1 MALAKVLVV
10 DDEQDLVWAMRYTL
24 IAEGYEVLTA
34 SNGIEAITIAQSS
47 QPNLIILDIM
57 MPHIDGFQVC
67 HILRRDQILA
77 SVPILFL
84 SKQCSIKDRIT
95 GLDDGAD
102 DYLGKP
108 FDFGELKAR
117 IRALLRRSGHVSAT
131 HDTASS
137 ILSYADLRLDLRTH
151 QVTTGKTTA
160 LLTPAEFDLLRHFLS
175 HQGEIFSS
183 QQLLQIVWNHDPDS
197 CEHGLVRWH
206 IMNLRAKIEPDNGVP
221 TYLRTV
227 PRHGYIMGNMEIQ
240 EEPMPKVQNNML
252 VR

>member
-1 MALAKVLVV
+1 MALAKILIA
-10 DDEQDLVWAMRYTL
+10 DDEQDLVWAVRYTL

-34 SNGIEAITIAQSS
+34 NNGVEAITIAQSAK
-47 QPNLIILDIM
+47 PDLIILDIM
-57 MPHIDGFQVC
+57 MPHIDGIQVC
-67 HILRRDQILA
+67 HILRRDQHLA

-84 SKQCSIKDRIT
+84 SKQCSISDRIT

-108 FDFGELKAR
+108 FDFGELKAH
-117 IRALLRRSGHVSAT
+117 IRALLRRAGHT
-131 HDTASS
+131 PIMHDAMPS

-151 QVTTGKTTA
+151 HVTTKNTMA

-183 QQLLQIVWNHDPDS
+183 QQLLKLVWSHEPDS

-206 IMNLRAKIEPDNGVP
+206 IMNLRTKIEPDSNAP
-221 TYLRTV
+221 IYLRTV
-227 PRHGYIMGNMEIQ
+227 LRHGYIMGNPEI
-240 EEPMPKVQNNML
+240 
-252 VR
+252 

>member
-1 MALAKVLVV
+1 MALAKILIV
-10 DDEQDLVWAMRYTL
+10 DDEQDLVWAVRYTL
-24 IAEGYEVLTA
+24 ISEGYEVLTA

-47 QPNLIILDIM
+47 QPDLIILDIM
-57 MPHIDGFQVC
+57 MPHIDGIQVC
-67 HILRRDQILA
+67 HILRRDQHLA

-84 SKQCSIKDRIT
+84 SKQCSITDRIT

-117 IRALLRRSGHVSAT
+117 LRALLRRAGHASVM
-131 HDTASS
+131 HDTVST
-137 ILSYADLRLDLRTH
+137 ILSYADLRLDLHTH
-151 QVTTGKTTA
+151 QVTTKKTTV

-183 QQLLQIVWNHDPDS
+183 QQLLQQVWSHDPDS

-206 IMNLRAKIEPDNGVP
+206 IMNLRTKIEPDSSTPV
-221 TYLRTV
+221 YLRTI
-227 PRHGYIMGNMEIQ
+227 PRHGYIMGDQ
-240 EEPMPKVQNNML
+240 HVASVSSALTQT
-252 VR
+252 

>member
-1 MALAKVLVV
+1 MALAKILIA
-10 DDEQDLVWAMRYTL
+10 DDEQDMVWAVRYTL

-34 SNGIEAITIAQSS
+34 SNGVEAITIAQST
-47 QPNLIILDIM
+47 QPDLIILDIM

-67 HILRRDQILA
+67 HILRRDQHLA

-84 SKQCSIKDRIT
+84 SKQCSITDRIA

-117 IRALLRRSGHVSAT
+117 LRALLRRTGQAT
-131 HDTASS
+131 VASDNAPA

-151 QVTTGKTTA
+151 QVITSKATV

-183 QQLLQIVWNHDPDS
+183 QQLLQLVWNHDPDS

-206 IMNLRAKIEPDNGVP
+206 IMNLRAKIEPDNSVP

-227 PRHGYIMGNMEIQ
+227 PRHGYIMGDTTN
-240 EEPMPKVQNNML
+240 
-252 VR
+252 

>member
-1 MALAKVLVV
+1 MALVKILIV
-10 DDEQDLVWAMRYTL
+10 DDEQDLVWAVRYTL
-24 IAEGYEVLTA
+24 IAEGYEVLIA
-34 SNGIEAITIAQSS
+34 NNGIEAITIAQST
-47 QPNLIILDIM
+47 QPDLIILDIM
-57 MPHIDGFQVC
+57 MPHIDGIQVC
-67 HILRRDQILA
+67 HILRRDQQLA

-84 SKQCSIKDRIT
+84 SKQCSITDRIT

-117 IRALLRRSGHVSAT
+117 IRALLRRAGHNPVMP
-131 HDTASS
+131 DTMIP

-151 QVTTGKTTA
+151 QVTTKKATV

-197 CEHGLVRWH
+197 SEHGLVRWH
-206 IMNLRAKIEPDNGVP
+206 IMNLRAKIEPDSSTPV
-221 TYLRTV
+221 YLRTV
-227 PRHGYIMGNMEIQ
+227 PRHGYIMGETEI
-240 EEPMPKVQNNML
+240 
-252 VR
+252 